1 MQLYQ
6 PQGFWARRKCDKFTP
21 PAVQSAPTCDFITMT
36 IEQNEI
42 EKIAELARLRISN
55 EEIGQVTVRIAEILE
70 EQFDIAA
77 DAVTPAARLREDL
90 DIDSID
96 AVNLMIELKSIT
108 AKKITLENFHQVKTI
123 DDLIDSYY
131 NHPLLRQRVVFFNV

>member
-1 MQLYQ
+1 
-6 PQGFWARRKCDKFTP
+6 
-21 PAVQSAPTCDFITMT
+21 MT
-36 IEQNEI
+36 HTRES
-42 EKIAELARLRISN
+42 LLS
-55 EEIGQVTVRIAEILE
+55 RIAEILE

-123 DDLIDSYY
+123 DDLIDAI
-131 NHPLLRQRVVFFNV
+131 LVFLRQESA